1 VTVEAVLS
9 WFPRASESFREELD
23 AWAWGY
29 SLEGKPVSEVTAQ
42 DFPAWWDRF
51 DRLAHGDMPTS
62 MQTDIKVLFGEVAL
76 QVDIDNSTDG
86 DDDACVGATACR
98 EALVEAGLAPGGMW
112 RVWLLADQLEVAL
125 ALADTWVELDPKE
138 PDAAFRASLRAILDA
153 SDEIDRTTLSARAKR
168 VATAISAMCSVHLET
183 PEVTCERVERFF
195 EFERQYLHEAGPPD
209 PAVELTYIALAGVIA
224 YANLDDLDGVQGVMR
239 RIRHRVEDSG
249 GSLPPRFMTIWA
261 IGLRSLDAAF
271 AQMIARQLLIDV
283 TNANPSSLRGD
294 PEFAAAFLLME
305 TSALAGDTKLVEQL
319 AKEWMPLAIRAPH
332 GPGSQKWINAAQFS
346 TDRTNRED
354 DHDDDH

>member
-1 VTVEAVLS
+1 
-9 WFPRASESFREELD
+9 
-23 AWAWGY
+23 
-29 SLEGKPVSEVTAQ
+29 
-42 DFPAWWDRF
+42 
-51 DRLAHGDMPTS
+51 
-62 MQTDIKVLFGEVAL
+62 
-76 QVDIDNSTDG
+76 
-86 DDDACVGATACR
+86 
-98 EALVEAGLAPGGMW
+98 
-112 RVWLLADQLEVAL
+112 
-125 ALADTWVELDPKE
+125 
-138 PDAAFRASLRAILDA
+138 
-153 SDEIDRTTLSARAKR
+153 
-168 VATAISAMCSVHLET
+168 
-183 PEVTCERVERFF
+183 
-195 EFERQYLHEAGPPD
+195 
-209 PAVELTYIALAGVIA
+209 
-224 YANLDDLDGVQGVMR
+224 
-239 RIRHRVEDSG
+239 
-249 GSLPPRFMTIWA
+249 MTIWA